1 MYSLIVARVA
11 YNVQSFLLFSGQGVK
26 IMDLID
32 AVRNR
37 ILSLCGEN
45 EITINKLANL
55 AGMPPSSVKNILY
68 GKSRNPKLVTIKMLC
83 DGLDM
88 TLGEFFSTE
97 EFDNLEQ
104 ELK

>member
-1 MYSLIVARVA
+1 
-11 YNVQSFLLFSGQGVK
+11 
-26 IMDLID
+26 MDMIE

-37 ILSLCGEN
+37 ILGLCGEH
-45 EITINKLANL
+45 EITINKLANQ
-55 AGMPPSSVKNILY
+55 AGLSPSSVKNILY

-88 TLGEFFSTE
+88 TLGEFFSTK
-97 EFDNLEQ
+97 EFDELEQ